1 MEIRAYL
8 SIDRRSTLGVAV
20 YPGRFDPVTHG
31 HLDIVQRA
39 AAMFA
44 RLVVAVYDLPEAL
57 FPVEERLAMFQEAVK
72 HLPNVSVKPFS
83 GLVVDFA
90 RREGATVLVRG
101 IRAVTDFETE
111 FDMALMNKKM
121 APEVESVYL
130 MASLEH
136 LFVSGRRIREVA
148 SLGYDVSDMVPPH
161 VAEALRRRFGR

>member
-1 MEIRAYL
+1 M
-8 SIDRRSTLGVAV
+8 GVAV

-31 HLDIVQRA
+31 HLDIVHRA
-39 AAMFA
+39 AAMFE
-44 RLVVAVYDLPEAL
+44 RLVVAVYDQREAL
-57 FPVEERLAMFQEAVK
+57 FPVEERVAMFQEAVK
-72 HLPNVSVKPFS
+72 HLPDVSVKPFA
-83 GLVVDFA
+83 GLVVEFA

-111 FDMALMNKKM
+111 FDMALMNKKI

-148 SLGYDVSDMVPPH
+148 SLGYDVKDMVPPH
-161 VAEALRRRFGR
+161 VAAALRLRFGR

>member
-1 MEIRAYL
+1 
-8 SIDRRSTLGVAV
+8 LGVAV
-20 YPGRFDPVTHG
+20 YPGRFDPVTYG

-39 AAMFA
+39 ASMFTH
-44 RLVVAVYDLPEAL
+44 LVVAVYDQREAL
-57 FPVEERLAMFQEAVK
+57 FPVEERVAMFQEAVK
-72 HLPNVSVKPFS
+72 DLPNVSVKPFR
-83 GLVVDFA
+83 GLVVDVA
-90 RREGATVLVRG
+90 RQEKASVLVRG

-148 SLGYDVSDMVPPH
+148 SLGYDVSDLVPPH